1 MRRRRGRLPVI
12 LPLFAPLTA
21 TKDREG
27 GHMTKRNMARVVLAI
42 TVLAHASCA
51 TRTSYSVIK
60 PISPSPGTGP
70 AFVISRQPRL
80 QWQMA
85 KRSQVPDSYDLVIY
99 EAEHVQDYYRSE
111 WIKKALVYSR
121 NGLKDPE
128 HQVEISLKSA
138 QHYIWS
144 VRYHQGAKISK
155 WAAYNRADMT
165 FVPIPGLFGGTN
177 VSQPFVFMTPF

>member
-1 MRRRRGRLPVI
+1 
-12 LPLFAPLTA
+12 
-21 TKDREG
+21 
-27 GHMTKRNMARVVLAI
+27 MTKRNMACVAFAI
-42 TVLAHASCA
+42 SVLAHASCA

-60 PISPSPGTGP
+60 PVSPAPGA
-70 AFVISRQPRL
+70 AFVTSRQPRL

-85 KRSQVPDSYDLVIY
+85 KASQVPDTYDLVIY
-99 EAEHVQDYYRSE
+99 EAEHFEDYYRSE

-128 HQVEISLKSA
+128 HQVETRLKS
-138 QHYIWS
+138 QQYYIWS

-155 WAAYNRADMT
+155 WAESNRSDMT
-165 FVPIPGLFGGTN
+165 FVPIPGLFGGTT